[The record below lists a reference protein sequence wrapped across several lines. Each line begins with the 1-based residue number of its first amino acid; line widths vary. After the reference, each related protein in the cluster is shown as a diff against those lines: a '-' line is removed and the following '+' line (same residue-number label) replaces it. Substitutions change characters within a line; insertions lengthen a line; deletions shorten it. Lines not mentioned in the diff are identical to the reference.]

1 MRTLQIAVWGV
12 AALLL
17 VGACNVGPETVAKVE
32 YDQLMQEYEDLKASA
47 ESTRSEYAAQSV
59 AIDNILQQLAQ
70 ISGRTVVLRS
80 DLESGTVQLTQ
91 VQQIEDSI
99 EDIKGKLRQLDA
111 LSAKNAEL
119 RKMVL
124 SLKKVIEEKE
134 VEIAELKAEIRAKD
148 LTINL
153 QQDTIN
159 TQSSTIRNQIATISA
174 QQEDIRA
181 ALQEQARMLFQAGQ
195 DFEQLGDNAPE
206 VSRRKDK
213 AKVQAFADEMYEKA
227 LFYYKQAAESGY
239 PQAAGRMAE
248 VEEKRSR

>member
-1 MRTLQIAVWGV
+1 MRTLQIAAGIV

-17 VGACNVGPETVAKVE
+17 TGACESAPETVSKAE
-32 YDQLMQEYEDLKASA
+32 YDQLMEEYKDLKASA
-47 ESTRSEYAAQSV
+47 ESTRAEYAAQSV

-70 ISGRTVVLRS
+70 ISGRTVTLRS
-80 DLESGTVQLTQ
+80 DLESGTVELTQ

-99 EDIKGKLRQLDA
+99 EDIKGKLKQLDA
-111 LSAKNAEL
+111 LSAQNAEL
-119 RKMVL
+119 KKMVS

-134 VEIAELKAEIRAKD
+134 VEIAELMEEIRAKD

-159 TQSSTIRNQIATISA
+159 AQSGTIQSQIATISA

-181 ALQEQARMLFQAGQ
+181 ALQKQARMLFQAGQ
-195 DFEQLGDNAPE
+195 DFEELGDNAPE

-213 AKVQAFADEMYEKA
+213 AKVQAFADEMYQKA
-227 LFYYKQAAESGY
+227 FIYYQQAAESGY
-239 PQAAGRMAE
+239 PQAAVRMAE
-248 VEEKRSR
+248 VEQKRSH

>member
-1 MRTLQIAVWGV
+1 MRTLKIALAGIVS
-12 AALLL
+12 LLL
-17 VGACNVGPETVAKVE
+17 CACGPVQETVTKTE
-32 YDQLMQEYEDLKASA
+32 YDQLLQEYEDLKAGA
-47 ESTRSEYAAQSV
+47 ESTREEYAAQAV

-70 ISGRTVVLRS
+70 ISGRTVTLRS
-80 DLESGTVQLTQ
+80 DIESGVVELTQ
-91 VQQIEDSI
+91 VRQIEESI
-99 EDIKGKLRQLDA
+99 EDIKGKLKKLDA
-111 LSAKNAEL
+111 LASRSAEL
-119 RKMVL
+119 QKMVV

-159 TQSSTIRNQIATISA
+159 AQSGTIRSQIATISA

-227 LFYYKQAAESGY
+227 LFYYRQAAESGY
-239 PQAAGRMAE
+239 PQAVVRI
-248 VEEKRSR
+248 EELEQKRAR

>member
-1 MRTLQIAVWGV
+1 MRTLKIALVGIV
-12 AALLL
+12 SLLL
-17 VGACNVGPETVAKVE
+17 GACGQVPETVSKTE
-32 YDQLMQEYEDLKASA
+32 YDQLLQEYEDLKAGA
-47 ESTRSEYAAQSV
+47 ESTREEYAAQAV

-70 ISGRTVVLRS
+70 ISGRTVTLRS
-80 DLESGTVQLTQ
+80 DIESGVVELTQ
-91 VQQIEDSI
+91 VRQIEESI
-99 EDIKGKLRQLDA
+99 EDIKGKLKKLDA
-111 LSAKNAEL
+111 LASRSTAL
-119 RKMVL
+119 QKMVV

-159 TQSSTIRNQIATISA
+159 AQSGTIRSQIATISA
-174 QQEDIRA
+174 QQEDIRT

-227 LFYYKQAAESGY
+227 LFYYRQAAESGY
-239 PQAAGRMAE
+239 PQAVVRI
-248 VEEKRSR
+248 EELEQKRAR